1 MRYWNEETQRW
12 EDGDGGPTATGP
24 VTPPPSAT
32 GPVTPP
38 PPPPSERPG
47 TVPPQTPVWPPAAGS
62 DVTGAGAGTVAGAG
76 TAAGPGT
83 ETGPGARG
91 AGAGAAADVPGPGAP
106 ADVPGPVGVS
116 SPPPPSPPVGWPG
129 AGGGST
135 WHGPGVPDGGWSSV
149 EQVGGGGVPS
159 AEWSGSS
166 WSTGGTGGTGGHTAV
181 VPPTPPAAPAAA
193 RNRRLVWSVL
203 GGAAAVGVVTT
214 LVLTL
219 VVGGGDK
226 DDQGGGGSPSPTHVV
241 SQQGEPEDSPT
252 PSPTEE
258 SASPLASA
266 PQLPDG
272 YELYVDEEGFRI
284 ARPVGWSRS
293 TVPSQFG
300 IDVVNYRSPGGEQ
313 RLQVYQIAESSPE
326 ESFALYLSADTTK
339 PDGFKKLDLR
349 PVDDDGF
356 TGRRL
361 EYVADTLSGEPDL
374 GRWHVYDERFVA
386 QDGLI
391 YAVAAYG
398 LDKNGGQDELK
409 LLTSALKGFC
419 APYSCDPAAID

>member
-1 MRYWNEETQRW
+1 MSGGVRYWNEETQRW

-38 PPPPSERPG
+38 PPPAGPG
-47 TVPPQTPVWPPAAGS
+47 IVPPQAPVWPPAAGS
-62 DVTGAGAGTVAGAG
+62 DDTGAGAG

-83 ETGPGARG
+83 VAGPGARD
-91 AGAGAAADVPGPGAP
+91 AGPGAAGDAP
-106 ADVPGPVGVS
+106 SPL
-116 SPPPPSPPVGWPG
+116 PPPPSPPVGWPG

-149 EQVGGGGVPS
+149 EQVRGGDGGVPS

-166 WSTGGTGGTGGHTAV
+166 WSTAGQTAV
-181 VPPTPPAAPAAA
+181 SAPAAPAAG
-193 RNRRLVWSVL
+193 NRRLVWSVL
-203 GGAAAVGVVTT
+203 VGAAAVGVVTT

-226 DDQGGGGSPSPTHVV
+226 DDRGGGGSPSPTQVV

-258 SASPLASA
+258 SASPLVSA
-266 PQLPDG
+266 PELPDG
-272 YELYVDEEGFRI
+272 YELYVDGEGFRI

-326 ESFALYLSADTTK
+326 ESFALYLSADTAK

-398 LDKNGGQDELK
+398 LDKNGGQDELE

>member
-1 MRYWNEETQRW
+1 M
-12 EDGDGGPTATGP
+12 
-24 VTPPPSAT
+24 PS
-32 GPVTPP
+32 PL
-38 PPPPSERPG
+38 PS
-47 TVPPQTPVWPPAAGS
+47 
-62 DVTGAGAGTVAGAG
+62 
-76 TAAGPGT
+76 
-83 ETGPGARG
+83 
-91 AGAGAAADVPGPGAP
+91 
-106 ADVPGPVGVS
+106 
-116 SPPPPSPPVGWPG
+116 PPSPPVGWPG
-129 AGGGST
+129 GGGGST
-135 WHGPGVPDGGWSSV
+135 WHGPGVPDGGWSSA
-149 EQVGGGGVPS
+149 EQVGGGTVPS

-166 WSTGGTGGTGGHTAV
+166 WSTGGQTAV
-181 VPPTPPAAPAAA
+181 APPAAPAA
-193 RNRRLVWSVL
+193 RNRRLVWSALV
-203 GGAAAVGVVTT
+203 GAAAVGVVTA
-214 LVLTL
+214 LVLTQ

-226 DDQGGGGSPSPTHVV
+226 DDKGGGGSPTPTHVV

-252 PSPTEE
+252 PSPTGE
-258 SASPLASA
+258 SPSPLASA

-272 YELYVDEEGFRI
+272 YELYVDDEGFRI

-293 TVPSQFG
+293 SVPSQFG
-300 IDVVNYRSPGGEQ
+300 IDVVNYRSPDGEQ

-374 GRWHVYDERFVA
+374 GPWHVYDERFVA

-398 LDKNGGQDELK
+398 LDKNGGQDELE

>member
-1 MRYWNEETQRW
+1 M
-12 EDGDGGPTATGP
+12 
-24 VTPPPSAT
+24 
-32 GPVTPP
+32 
-38 PPPPSERPG
+38 
-47 TVPPQTPVWPPAAGS
+47 
-62 DVTGAGAGTVAGAG
+62 
-76 TAAGPGT
+76 
-83 ETGPGARG
+83 
-91 AGAGAAADVPGPGAP
+91 
-106 ADVPGPVGVS
+106 PGPVGVS

-166 WSTGGTGGTGGHTAV
+166 WSTGGTGGHTAV
-181 VPPTPPAAPAAA
+181 VPPTPPASPAAS

-398 LDKNGGQDELK
+398 LDENGGQDELK